1 MNAAASG
8 PHVGAG
14 GAWRRVPLWARLV
27 TALLVLAAI
36 GVTLTAAFGARML
49 RDYLVERVDDD
60 LVDARDAITIDG
72 EDIGPG
78 RRAEP
83 ELPTD
88 FSYIVLTPAGA
99 PWISRPQSL
108 HPDEAPPDWPSLTL
122 VEGAAR
128 ADRPFTVD
136 SATGHGEWRV
146 LAEPVTVPEDGEN
159 KPGTLLVATSLSEAD
174 ATTKSLLRI
183 DLIVGG
189 LVLGGLAVVGYT
201 LVRGAMRPLSDIERT
216 AAAIAGGDLSQRI
229 PDEDPRTEVGRLGR
243 ALNLM
248 LGRIEEAFRAREA
261 SEATARRSEEKM
273 RRFVA
278 DASHELRTPLTS
290 IRGFAELYRQ
300 GAVTAPDDVRRLLGR
315 IEDEATRM
323 GLLVEDLLQLARLD
337 QQRPLQLGPVD
348 LVVLAADAV
357 EAARTRAPGRSI
369 RLVSTTAGAAARD
382 AIPAAGA
389 PADAGDGD
397 EVDEGDEG
405 DEPGV
410 VVTGDEA
417 RLRQVVTNL
426 LDNALHHTPDDSP
439 VTVRV
444 GGDAENARLEVV
456 DRGPGLTPE
465 QADRV
470 FQRFYRTDTARTR
483 AQGGTGL
490 GLSIVAAIAD
500 AHGGRVEVDT
510 APGAGATFRLLLPRH
525 PPASAGAPPG
535 ATDAARWG
543 TPAAPAPG
551 PEAGPPPPAPPAP
564 PGPPPAPPSPP
575 ARAPAKCGREEVD

>member
-1 MNAAASG
+1 
-8 PHVGAG
+8 
-14 GAWRRVPLWARLV
+14 
-27 TALLVLAAI
+27 
-36 GVTLTAAFGARML
+36 
-49 RDYLVERVDDD
+49 
-60 LVDARDAITIDG
+60 
-72 EDIGPG
+72 
-78 RRAEP
+78 
-83 ELPTD
+83 
-88 FSYIVLTPAGA
+88 
-99 PWISRPQSL
+99 
-108 HPDEAPPDWPSLTL
+108 
-122 VEGAAR
+122 
-128 ADRPFTVD
+128 
-136 SATGHGEWRV
+136 
-146 LAEPVTVPEDGEN
+146 
-159 KPGTLLVATSLSEAD
+159 
-174 ATTKSLLRI
+174 
-183 DLIVGG
+183 
-189 LVLGGLAVVGYT
+189 
-201 LVRGAMRPLSDIERT
+201 
-216 AAAIAGGDLSQRI
+216 
-229 PDEDPRTEVGRLGR
+229 
-243 ALNLM
+243 
-248 LGRIEEAFRAREA
+248 
-261 SEATARRSEEKM
+261 
-273 RRFVA
+273 
-278 DASHELRTPLTS
+278 
-290 IRGFAELYRQ
+290 
-300 GAVTAPDDVRRLLGR
+300 VRRLLGR

-369 RLVSTTAGAAARD
+369 RLVSTSAGSADSTADDADDGDDGGAARD

-405 DEPGV
+405 EEPGV

-465 QADRV
+465 QADRA

-510 APGAGATFRLLLPRH
+510 APGEGATFRLLLPRH
-525 PPASAGAPPG
+525 PPASAGTPPG

-543 TPAAPAPG
+543 TPAASGPA
-551 PEAGPPPPAPPAP
+551 AGPPPPAPPGPPAPPPP
-564 PGPPPAPPSPP
+564 PGPVPPSPP
-575 ARAPAKCGREEVD
+575 ARAPAG

>member
-27 TALLVLAAI
+27 TALLVLAAV

-60 LVDARDAITIDG
+60 LVDAADAITIDG

-99 PWISRPQSL
+99 PWVSRPQSL

-128 ADRPFTVD
+128 AGQPFTVD

-146 LAEPVTVPEDGEN
+146 LAEPVTVPQDGEN
-159 KPGTLLVATSLSEAD
+159 KSGTLLVATSLSEAD

-189 LVLGGLAVVGYT
+189 LVLGGLAIVGYT

-315 IEDEATRM
+315 IENEATRM

-357 EAARTRAPGRSI
+357 EAARTRAPGRSL
-369 RLVSTTAGAAARD
+369 RLVSTSAGSADSTADD
-382 AIPAAGA
+382 A
-389 PADAGDGD
+389 DDGD
-397 EVDEGDEG
+397 DGG

-426 LDNALHHTPDDSP
+426 LDNALHHTPGDSP

-444 GGDAENARLEVV
+444 GGDADHARLEVV

-465 QADRV
+465 QADLV
-470 FQRFYRTDTARTR
+470 FQRFYRTDNARTR

-510 APGAGATFRLLLPRH
+510 APGEGATFRLLLPRH
-525 PPASAGAPPG
+525 PPASAGTPPG

-543 TPAAPAPG
+543 APAASGPA
-551 PEAGPPPPAPPAP
+551 AGPPPPAPPGPPAPPSP
-564 PGPPPAPPSPP
+564 PGPVPPSPP
-575 ARAPAKCGREEVD
+575 ARAPAG